1 MQQLAIGLDG
11 LSRKEQWVTY
21 VEELLVGL
29 VITIRVANGSQEV
42 VLLVEDVVTDTGQ
55 VGELHVGVH
64 VDLDDTEAD
73 GLEVLLLGGAR
84 AAVEDEEDGLVV
96 LGLDGGLD
104 VGLVLAEQLG
114 VELDVAGLVDTVD
127 VAEASGNGEV
137 GGDGGEGVVDVED
150 VLGLGVEGVVVDILV
165 VDTVLLTTSDANLHL
180 EPLLHGSS
188 ALQVLGGGLDV
199 PVNRLLGQINHVRRE
214 EGLAGS
220 LEVGL
225 ISSEHAIE
233 PREELLGAVVGV
245 EDDGNAVGGGNGS
258 DVVGTGDGT
267 GDGGSLVSVVDT
279 LFAS

>member
-1 MQQLAIGLDG
+1 M
-11 LSRKEQWVTY
+11 
-21 VEELLVGL
+21 
-29 VITIRVANGSQEV
+29 
-42 VLLVEDVVTDTGQ
+42 
-55 VGELHVGVH
+55 
-64 VDLDDTEAD
+64 
-73 GLEVLLLGGAR
+73 
-84 AAVEDEEDGLVV
+84 EDEEDGLVV
-96 LGLDGGLD
+96 LGLDGSLD
-104 VGLVLAEQLG
+104 VGLVLAEQLR
-114 VELDVAGLVDTVD
+114 VQLDVSGLVDTVD
-127 VAEASGNGEV
+127 VTEASGDGEV
-137 GGDGGEGVVDVED
+137 GGDGREGVVDVED

-188 ALQVLGGGLDV
+188 ALQVLGGGLNV
-199 PVNRLLGQINHVRRE
+199 PVNGLLGQVNHVRRE

-245 EDDGNAVGGGNGS
+245 EDNGNAVGGGNGS

-279 LFAS
+279 LFCELATSSWSMRS